1 MDFLIVTGL
10 SGSGKSKAME
20 MLEDIDYVC
29 IDNLPPK
36 LLPSLGQI
44 MARSESN
51 AKTAVVI
58 DARSGASYTT
68 LSNSLQELK
77 NMGVVYR
84 LLFIDCE
91 DDVLL
96 KRYNE
101 TRRRHPLARKYN
113 NSVKDAIE
121 AERKLLDPLKSQA
134 DYVIDTSQMK
144 SRQLK
149 ERIAGLFAGSIDN
162 TLQVQCIS
170 FGYKYG
176 IPADAN
182 LVFDMRCLP
191 NPFYVPELKVKTG
204 LDSAVFDY
212 VMSFESSQE
221 VLKRIDAFI
230 DYSLPLNVKEEKS
243 DIVIAFGCTG
253 GQHRSVT
260 FAEAVY
266 RRLKQKGIRT
276 TVMHRDA
283 ERNSSEVKS
292 RGV

>member
-170 FGYKYG
+170 FGCKYG

-230 DYSLPLNVKEEKS
+230 DYSLPLYVKEGKS